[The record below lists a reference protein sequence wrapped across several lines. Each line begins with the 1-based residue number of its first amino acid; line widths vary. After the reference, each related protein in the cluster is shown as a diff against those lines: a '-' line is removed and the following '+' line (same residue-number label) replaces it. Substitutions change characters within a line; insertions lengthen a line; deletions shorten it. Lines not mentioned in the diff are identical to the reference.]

1 MCAGLQTC
9 FFMFVQQALSPQSRL
24 PSPRILLVPLS
35 GHAFPRDRVGPI
47 LEEGFC
53 DIVVVAGMAPHG
65 HTQQPEKFP
74 ESFWAQYL
82 ANPGVRTL
90 NRKSIAVMASM
101 RWSLDLLEIF

>member
-1 MCAGLQTC
+1 MCTGLQTC
-9 FFMFVQQALSPQSRL
+9 FFMFVQQALLPQSRL

-35 GHAFPRDRVGPI
+35 GHPFPRDRVGPI
-47 LEEGFC
+47 LEEGFS